1 MRQLAR
7 ARWHEAGSY
16 AAADGV
22 HVKALHARN
31 TENAIHYKR
40 NDRDILVCV
49 SSVWLNRSMTE
60 IAVSATSDAPMFTVP
75 RTVCKIAECAL

>member
-22 HVKALHARN
+22 HVKALHARS
-31 TENAIHYKR
+31 TENAIHYEKSGK
-40 NDRDILVCV
+40 DILVCV

-60 IAVSATSDAPMFTVP
+60 IAVSATSDAPTFTVP
-75 RTVCKIAECAL
+75 RTVRKMAECAL